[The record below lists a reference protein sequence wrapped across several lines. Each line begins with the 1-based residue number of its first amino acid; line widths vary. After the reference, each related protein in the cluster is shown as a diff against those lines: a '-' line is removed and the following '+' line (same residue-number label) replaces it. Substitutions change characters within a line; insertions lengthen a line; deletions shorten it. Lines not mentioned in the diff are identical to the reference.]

1 MVARVAELIRA
12 GSSAMPGVREMLALC
27 AQLGWRVG
35 LASNSPAVLCQL
47 VLHELG
53 IDGSFHAVVSADHVE
68 QGKPDPAIYLLAAR
82 MLGVE
87 PRHCLVFE
95 DSSTGVR
102 AARAAG
108 MSVVAIPSAGQS
120 FVAAAALARISS
132 SARCTSSTAARIGLW
147 QALWQRPVET
157 QLAQQE
163 LHHVL
168 DGGRVAQR
176 AAVTEPLRAPHHRVR
191 NGGRERRSLRD
202 GRDVVFLVVNDEHRN
217 AHRRGRG
224 GRRNGGGGPAEVR
237 REALAQAGARRV
249 FQA

>member
-1 MVARVAELIRA
+1 MFRAAIFDMDGLLIDSEPLWKRAEREVFGAEGIEIDDGMATLTAPMTTRQVTEHWYGVRPWREKSLEDVEAAVVARVAELIRA
-12 GSSAMPGVREMLALC
+12 GSSAMPGVREVLALC

-53 IDGSFHAVVSADHVE
+53 IDGSFHAVASADLVE

-87 PRHCLVFE
+87 PRHCLAFE

-120 FVAAAALARISS
+120 FVAAAALPHLILDALHLFDARQ
-132 SARCTSSTAARIGLW
+132 AQTLW
-147 QALWQRPVET
+147 QAVET
-157 QLAQQE
+157 
-163 LHHVL
+163 
-168 DGGRVAQR
+168 
-176 AAVTEPLRAPHHRVR
+176 
-191 NGGRERRSLRD
+191 S
-202 GRDVVFLVVNDEHRN
+202 
-217 AHRRGRG
+217 
-224 GRRNGGGGPAEVR
+224 
-237 REALAQAGARRV
+237 
-249 FQA
+249 